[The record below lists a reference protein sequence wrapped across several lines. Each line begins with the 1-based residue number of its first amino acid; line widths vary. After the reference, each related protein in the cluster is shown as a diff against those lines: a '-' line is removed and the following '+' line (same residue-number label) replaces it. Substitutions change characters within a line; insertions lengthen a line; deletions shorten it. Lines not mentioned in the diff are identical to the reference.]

1 MQMAATPITLTKIIT
16 DKKSVEDLYSQL
28 DRTRRELERALQ
40 DLNARIAAVEQ
51 K

>member
-1 MQMAATPITLTKIIT
+1 MAANHIALTKIIT

-28 DRTRRELERALQ
+28 DRLKRELERLLQ